1 MRLSNGELVKFSGST
16 KSVGRFISTKAVA
29 SDERQDIT
37 DEYKYP
43 EGKHT
48 SCAFSSM
55 CIKEQLQIL
64 SLDILGSK
72 EEREVYK
79 KAQHHNKLQQRGEDP
94 GLHLKVHQT

>member
-43 EGKHT
+43 EGKHL
-48 SCAFSSM
+48 
-55 CIKEQLQIL
+55 CIFF
-64 SLDILGSK
+64 
-72 EEREVYK
+72 
-79 KAQHHNKLQQRGEDP
+79 N
-94 GLHLKVHQT
+94 VH